1 MQDLFNKLFDFND
14 YKYFYHITGH
24 GVGESIIENGLLMAE
39 KEYYTKW
46 LKLHLT

>member
-1 MQDLFNKLFDFND
+1 MQDLFNELFDFND
-14 YKYFYHITGH
+14 YRYFYHITGH

-39 KEYYTKW
+39 KNTIQQW